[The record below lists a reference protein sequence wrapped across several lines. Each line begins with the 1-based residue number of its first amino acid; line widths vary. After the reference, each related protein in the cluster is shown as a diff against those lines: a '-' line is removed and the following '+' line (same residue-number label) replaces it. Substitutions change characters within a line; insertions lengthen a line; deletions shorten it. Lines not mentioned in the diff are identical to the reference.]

1 MAVAALQM
9 KGRIWDIVEK
19 QLKEKSKVSRRQ
31 AVVSLGVLGLRNK
44 HVFFTLLE
52 MLELDGSPEVRI
64 QVIRAFCTLGMNNTH
79 VLKILML
86 KEQTDG
92 AVARECG
99 KALKILQKLPGTKR
113 GLEHQVYQLS

>member
-64 QVIRAFCTLGMNNTH
+64 QRMWQSLEDPPETPRYQKRLGASG
-79 VLKILML
+79 LSALL
-86 KEQTDG
+86 RPCSLG
-92 AVARECG
+92 VACCD
-99 KALKILQKLPGTKR
+99 L
-113 GLEHQVYQLS
+113 